1 MVAVA
6 VLLTSFLVTVPVYA
20 ASKPMVV
27 KSYMLAKG
35 EKFTLNVYDEPDNA
49 KISYKSKKSSVASVN
64 KKGVVTAKKPG
75 KTDIVVTIKVGKKTY
90 QAKTKVTV
98 KKSMTVAEYVA
109 TTYAELA
116 LMYTSACDLAIANGW
131 EKFYVNEAGLDQSGT
146 SMVSIYDE
154 PVLAIDAENGVL
166 LLRIQD
172 TGYRGVLAVGKDP
185 AALSIEMCSTLG
197 SYGQLIGTTAEEH
210 DGVLAMNASGFLDPG
225 GNGNGGQL
233 AGYAMSNGEAHGTH
247 FGAWAYKRIE
257 LHEDNLFYIK
267 DANSTV
273 GEGCTDATEFQ
284 PAMIIDGVKYTT
296 DYWTDTQPRAC
307 IGQSDKYEILMLV
320 IEGRYPL
327 DGIVGTSVNTC
338 SDILLKHGC
347 MQAMNLDG
355 GSSAMMWFDGKYV
368 MQSSSSPL
376 RYSGGRPTPNAW
388 VYKRASAITEE

>member
-131 EKFYVNEAGLDQSGT
+131 NQDADVVDTLNAVGDIVTVAGDMTKHTKKYSEDDFIAELD
-146 SMVSIYDE
+146 
-154 PVLAIDAENGVL
+154 AIETAANGVL
-166 LLRIQD
+166 ELLPIISE
-172 TGYRGVLAVGKDP
+172 P
-185 AALSIEMCSTLG
+185 A
-197 SYGQLIGTTAEEH
+197 Q
-210 DGVLAMNASGFLDPG
+210 
-225 GNGNGGQL
+225 
-233 AGYAMSNGEAHGTH
+233 
-247 FGAWAYKRIE
+247 
-257 LHEDNLFYIK
+257 
-267 DANSTV
+267 
-273 GEGCTDATEFQ
+273 
-284 PAMIIDGVKYTT
+284 
-296 DYWTDTQPRAC
+296 
-307 IGQSDKYEILMLV
+307 
-320 IEGRYPL
+320 
-327 DGIVGTSVNTC
+327 
-338 SDILLKHGC
+338 
-347 MQAMNLDG
+347 
-355 GSSAMMWFDGKYV
+355 
-368 MQSSSSPL
+368 
-376 RYSGGRPTPNAW
+376 
-388 VYKRASAITEE
+388 